1 MVSLQFLHFVFLEF
15 LFRYFVK
22 TCVEQLKK
30 HDHQSFERV
39 CKESE
44 VCRRT
49 GGNCLNVS
57 KLLVNNTK
65 NLSSDYNLCRALLRA
80 TAGATEIV
88 GTWGFLVDCSLAG
101 ETLGCIHREI
111 FIATSAMIAKFCN
124 SDWLKSYGLRC
135 GLRPRVHSAN
145 SQKITTLRPYLAIF
159 VPIICLSFTKLKFR
173 QSFLL
178 NESKPLLVQN
188 DTKRNNAKN
197 GNE

>member
-15 LFRYFVK
+15 FFRYFVK

-65 NLSSDYNLCRALLRA
+65 NFSSDYNLCRALLRA

-88 GTWGFLVDCSLAG
+88 GTMGIFSRLLPCRAS

-111 FIATSAMIAKFCN
+111 F
-124 SDWLKSYGLRC
+124 
-135 GLRPRVHSAN
+135 
-145 SQKITTLRPYLAIF
+145 
-159 VPIICLSFTKLKFR
+159 
-173 QSFLL
+173 
-178 NESKPLLVQN
+178 LVQPLQ
-188 DTKRNNAKN
+188 
-197 GNE
+197 